1 MKNIRFGERQSLT
14 DKARQPLSQRVV
26 PTFHVGRLA
35 TLFAYAT
42 VGGRWDNLLVRLPEI
57 TEGQTPFILVRDLV
71 PQAATGL
78 LAAVPDDK
86 SDNLAGTP
94 TNGGPQPAFLT
105 LFQHKRP
112 EFIQFQDIIR
122 LSWQESILRLP
133 LKLRLGSERVT
144 KFLVR

>member
-1 MKNIRFGERQSLT
+1 
-14 DKARQPLSQRVV
+14 
-26 PTFHVGRLA
+26 
-35 TLFAYAT
+35 
-42 VGGRWDNLLVRLPEI
+42 
-57 TEGQTPFILVRDLV
+57 
-71 PQAATGL
+71 
-78 LAAVPDDK
+78 
-86 SDNLAGTP
+86 
-94 TNGGPQPAFLT
+94 LT